1 MRFALYV
8 YVKDGG
14 RICTHTLD
22 NEKEA
27 KKIYKDYENLGLVVI
42 MERVFSA

>member
-14 RICTHTLD
+14 HICTHTFD
-22 NEKEA
+22 NEQEA
-27 KKIYKDYENLGLVVI
+27 KDIYRDYENLGLFVI